1 MDMTTND
8 GSSTKDT
15 NITNTTGLIQ
25 TGTNVRPSTNTFKTK
40 TTNNETKTVNNKTK
54 TKTTNNETKTANIK
68 TTTERNIE
76 TKTEPTTET
85 STDRNA
91 TTKTKRDTK
100 ATQSYITMDFDPPT
114 TMKEEQDL
122 LSAMYASACV
132 PNTMRM
138 SYDMVEDMLTDH
150 IDLMEGDDLEI
161 CNKDTELIS
170 I

>member
-54 TKTTNNETKTANIK
+54 TANNE

-85 STDRNA
+85 STDQNA
-91 TTKTKRDTK
+91 TTKTKHDKK

>member
-40 TTNNETKTVNNKTK
+40 TTNNETKT
-54 TKTTNNETKTANIK
+54 TNNETKTANNE

-85 STDRNA
+85 STDQNA
-91 TTKTKRDTK
+91 TTKTKHDTK

>member
-15 NITNTTGLIQ
+15 NITNTTELIQ

-40 TTNNETKTVNNKTK
+40 TANNETKTTNNKTK
-54 TKTTNNETKTANIK
+54 TTNIK

-76 TKTEPTTET
+76 TKTEPTIET
-85 STDRNA
+85 STDQNA
-91 TTKTKRDTK
+91 TIKTKQDTK

>member
-40 TTNNETKTVNNKTK
+40 TA
-54 TKTTNNETKTANIK
+54 NNETKTANNK
-68 TTTERNIE
+68 TKTANNETTTERNIE

-85 STDRNA
+85 STDQNA
-91 TTKTKRDTK
+91 TTKTKHDTK

>member
-40 TTNNETKTVNNKTK
+40 TANDETKTANDETKTANDETKTANDETKTANNETKT
-54 TKTTNNETKTANIK
+54 EQ
-68 TTTERNIE
+68 
-76 TKTEPTTET
+76 TTET
-85 STDRNA
+85 STDQNA
-91 TTKTKRDTK
+91 TTKTKHDTK
-100 ATQSYITMDFDPPT
+100 ATKSYITMDFDPPT

>member
-40 TTNNETKTVNNKTK
+40 TTNNETKTTNNKTK
-54 TKTTNNETKTANIK
+54 TENNETK
-68 TTTERNIE
+68 TERNIE

-85 STDRNA
+85 STDQNA
-91 TTKTKRDTK
+91 TTKTKQDTK

>member
-1 MDMTTND
+1 MKTND

-15 NITNTTGLIQ
+15 NITNTTGLTQ

-40 TTNNETKTVNNKTK
+40 TANDETKTANDETK
-54 TKTTNNETKTANIK
+54 TANDETKTANI
-68 TTTERNIE
+68 E
-76 TKTEPTTET
+76 TKTEQTTET
-85 STDRNA
+85 STDQN
-91 TTKTKRDTK
+91 KTAKPEHDTK

>member
-1 MDMTTND
+1 MTTND

-15 NITNTTGLIQ
+15 NITNTTGLTQ

-40 TTNNETKTVNNKTK
+40 TANNK
-54 TKTTNNETKTANIK
+54 TKTANIK

-91 TTKTKRDTK
+91 TTKTKHDTK

>member
-25 TGTNVRPSTNTFKTK
+25 TGTNVRHSTNTFKTK
-40 TTNNETKTVNNKTK
+40 TTNNETKTTNNKTK
-54 TKTTNNETKTANIK
+54 TTNIK

-85 STDRNA
+85 STDQN
-91 TTKTKRDTK
+91 KTAKPEHDTK

>member
-1 MDMTTND
+1 MTTND

-40 TTNNETKTVNNKTK
+40 TTNNETKTTNNKTK
-54 TKTTNNETKTANIK
+54 TENIK

-85 STDRNA
+85 STDQN
-91 TTKTKRDTK
+91 KTAKPEHDTK

>member
-1 MDMTTND
+1 MTTND

-15 NITNTTGLIQ
+15 NITNTTELIQ

-40 TTNNETKTVNNKTK
+40 TTNNETKTTNNKTK
-54 TKTTNNETKTANIK
+54 TENNE
-68 TTTERNIE
+68 TTTERNNV

-85 STDRNA
+85 STDHNA
-91 TTKTKRDTK
+91 TTKTKHDTK
-100 ATQSYITMDFDPPT
+100 ATKSYITMDFDPPT

>member
-1 MDMTTND
+1 MNMTTND

-40 TTNNETKTVNNKTK
+40 TTNNETKTTNNKTK
-54 TKTTNNETKTANIK
+54 TENNETKTANIK

-85 STDRNA
+85 STDQNA
-91 TTKTKRDTK
+91 TTKTKHDTK

>member
-40 TTNNETKTVNNKTK
+40 TTNNETKT
-54 TKTTNNETKTANIK
+54 
-68 TTTERNIE
+68 TTERNIE

-85 STDRNA
+85 STDQNA
-91 TTKTKRDTK
+91 TTKTKQDTK

>member
-1 MDMTTND
+1 MDMITND
-8 GSSTKDT
+8 GSSTKHTD
-15 NITNTTGLIQ
+15 ITNTTGLTQ

-40 TTNNETKTVNNKTK
+40 TENNETKT
-54 TKTTNNETKTANIK
+54 ENIK
-68 TTTERNIE
+68 TTTERNIKTTTE
-76 TKTEPTTET
+76 RNNKTTTEPTTET
-85 STDRNA
+85 STDQNA
-91 TTKTKRDTK
+91 TTKTKHDTK

>member
-1 MDMTTND
+1 MKTND

-15 NITNTTGLIQ
+15 NITNTTGLTQ

-40 TTNNETKTVNNKTK
+40 TAND
-54 TKTTNNETKTANIK
+54 ETKTANNE

-76 TKTEPTTET
+76 SKTEPTTET
-85 STDRNA
+85 STDQN
-91 TTKTKRDTK
+91 KTAKPEHDTK

>member
-1 MDMTTND
+1 MTTND

-15 NITNTTGLIQ
+15 NITNTTELIQ

-40 TTNNETKTVNNKTK
+40 TTNNETM
-54 TKTTNNETKTANIK
+54 
-68 TTTERNIE
+68 TERNIE

-85 STDRNA
+85 STNQNA
-91 TTKTKRDTK
+91 TTKTKHDTK

>member
-1 MDMTTND
+1 MNMTTND

-40 TTNNETKTVNNKTK
+40 TTNNETKTTNNKTK
-54 TKTTNNETKTANIK
+54 TENNETTTERNIE

-91 TTKTKRDTK
+91 TTKTKHDTK

>member
-40 TTNNETKTVNNKTK
+40 TTNNETKTE
-54 TKTTNNETKTANIK
+54 NNETKTTNIK

-85 STDRNA
+85 STDQNA
-91 TTKTKRDTK
+91 TTKTKHDTK

>member
-40 TTNNETKTVNNKTK
+40 TANNE
-54 TKTTNNETKTANIK
+54 TKTTNNETRTTNIK

-85 STDRNA
+85 STDQN
-91 TTKTKRDTK
+91 KTAKPEHDTK

>member
-40 TTNNETKTVNNKTK
+40 TTNNK
-54 TKTTNNETKTANIK
+54 TKTTNIK

-85 STDRNA
+85 STDQNA
-91 TTKTKRDTK
+91 TTKTKHDTK

>member
-1 MDMTTND
+1 MTTND

-40 TTNNETKTVNNKTK
+40 TTNNETKTANNKTK
-54 TKTTNNETKTANIK
+54 TANNK

-76 TKTEPTTET
+76 TTTEPTTET

-91 TTKTKRDTK
+91 TTKTKHDTK

>member
-40 TTNNETKTVNNKTK
+40 TTNNETKT
-54 TKTTNNETKTANIK
+54 TNNETRTTNIK

-76 TKTEPTTET
+76 TQTEPTTET
-85 STDRNA
+85 STDQNA
-91 TTKTKRDTK
+91 TTKTKHDTK

>member
-15 NITNTTGLIQ
+15 NRTNTTGLIQ

-40 TTNNETKTVNNKTK
+40 TA
-54 TKTTNNETKTANIK
+54 NNETKTANNK

-85 STDRNA
+85 STDQNK
-91 TTKTKRDTK
+91 TTKTEHDTK

>member
-40 TTNNETKTVNNKTK
+40 TTNNKTK
-54 TKTTNNETKTANIK
+54 TENNE

-85 STDRNA
+85 STDQNA
-91 TTKTKRDTK
+91 TTKTKQDTK

>member
-1 MDMTTND
+1 MTTND

-15 NITNTTGLIQ
+15 NITNTTGLTQ

-40 TTNNETKTVNNKTK
+40 TANDETKTA
-54 TKTTNNETKTANIK
+54 NNETKTAN
-68 TTTERNIE
+68 NE

-85 STDRNA
+85 STDQN
-91 TTKTKRDTK
+91 KTAKPEHDTK

>member
-8 GSSTKDT
+8 GSSTKDI

-40 TTNNETKTVNNKTK
+40 TTNNETKTANNKTK
-54 TKTTNNETKTANIK
+54 TVNNK

-91 TTKTKRDTK
+91 TTKTKHDTK

>member
-1 MDMTTND
+1 MTTND

-40 TTNNETKTVNNKTK
+40 TTNNETKTVNNETK
-54 TKTTNNETKTANIK
+54 TVNNKTKTANIK

-85 STDRNA
+85 STDQNA
-91 TTKTKRDTK
+91 TTKTKHDTK

>member
-1 MDMTTND
+1 MTTND

-40 TTNNETKTVNNKTK
+40 TTNNKTKTENNKTK
-54 TKTTNNETKTANIK
+54 TENNETKT
-68 TTTERNIE
+68 ERNIE
-76 TKTEPTTET
+76 SKTEPTTET
-85 STDRNA
+85 STDQNA
-91 TTKTKRDTK
+91 TTKTKHDTK

>member
-15 NITNTTGLIQ
+15 NITNTTGLTQ

-40 TTNNETKTVNNKTK
+40 TTNNETKT
-54 TKTTNNETKTANIK
+54 
-68 TTTERNIE
+68 TTERNIE

-85 STDRNA
+85 STDQN
-91 TTKTKRDTK
+91 KTAKPEHDTK

>member
-8 GSSTKDT
+8 GSSTKYT

-40 TTNNETKTVNNKTK
+40 TTNNETKTTNNKTK
-54 TKTTNNETKTANIK
+54 TTNIK

-85 STDRNA
+85 STDQN
-91 TTKTKRDTK
+91 KTAKPEHDTK

>member
-1 MDMTTND
+1 MTTND

-40 TTNNETKTVNNKTK
+40 TTNNETKTANNKTK
-54 TKTTNNETKTANIK
+54 TTNIK

-85 STDRNA
+85 STDQNA
-91 TTKTKRDTK
+91 TTKTKHETK

>member
-54 TKTTNNETKTANIK
+54 TTNIE

-85 STDRNA
+85 STDQNA
-91 TTKTKRDTK
+91 TTKTKHDTK

-132 PNTMRM
+132 PNIMRM

>member
-1 MDMTTND
+1 MDMKTND

-15 NITNTTGLIQ
+15 NITNTTGLTQ
-25 TGTNVRPSTNTFKTK
+25 TGTNVRPSTNTF
-40 TTNNETKTVNNKTK
+40 K

-85 STDRNA
+85 STDQNA
-91 TTKTKRDTK
+91 TTKTKHDTK

>member
-15 NITNTTGLIQ
+15 NITNTTGQTQ

-40 TTNNETKTVNNKTK
+40 TANDETKTA
-54 TKTTNNETKTANIK
+54 NNETKTANNK
-68 TTTERNIE
+68 TKTANNETTTERNIE
-76 TKTEPTTET
+76 TTTEQTTET
-85 STDRNA
+85 STDQN
-91 TTKTKRDTK
+91 KTAKPEHDTK

>member
-40 TTNNETKTVNNKTK
+40 TANNETKTTNNN
-54 TKTTNNETKTANIK
+54 TKTTNIK

-85 STDRNA
+85 STDQNA
-91 TTKTKRDTK
+91 TIKTKQDTK

>member
-40 TTNNETKTVNNKTK
+40 TTNNETKTTS
-54 TKTTNNETKTANIK
+54 NETKTENNE

-85 STDRNA
+85 STDQNA
-91 TTKTKRDTK
+91 TTKTKHDTK

>member
-1 MDMTTND
+1 MTTND

-40 TTNNETKTVNNKTK
+40 TTNNETKT
-54 TKTTNNETKTANIK
+54 ANIK

-85 STDRNA
+85 STDQNA
-91 TTKTKRDTK
+91 TTKTKHDTK

-138 SYDMVEDMLTDH
+138 SYDMVEDLLTDH

>member
-1 MDMTTND
+1 MTTND

-15 NITNTTGLIQ
+15 NITNTTGLTQ

-40 TTNNETKTVNNKTK
+40 TTNNETKTTNNKTK
-54 TKTTNNETKTANIK
+54 TANNETKTANI
-68 TTTERNIE
+68 E
-76 TKTEPTTET
+76 TKTEPATET
-85 STDRNA
+85 STDQN
-91 TTKTKRDTK
+91 KTAKPEHDTK

-122 LSAMYASACV
+122 LSAMYANACV

>member
-1 MDMTTND
+1 MTTND

-40 TTNNETKTVNNKTK
+40 TANNK
-54 TKTTNNETKTANIK
+54 TKTANIK

-85 STDRNA
+85 STDQNA
-91 TTKTKRDTK
+91 TTKTKQDTK

>member
-15 NITNTTGLIQ
+15 NITNTTGLTQ

-40 TTNNETKTVNNKTK
+40 TTNNETKTA
-54 TKTTNNETKTANIK
+54 NNETKTANI
-68 TTTERNIE
+68 E
-76 TKTEPTTET
+76 TKTEQTTET
-85 STDRNA
+85 STDQN
-91 TTKTKRDTK
+91 KTAKPEHDTK